1 MLDFNTTISRGG
13 ACVVSDLPRD
23 GLSRI
28 ACKRCGRTGTAI
40 FFVLVL
46 SIAALS
52 ACKQADPNFDPNKEF
67 SFDGGK

>member
-1 MLDFNTTISRGG
+1 MPRSG
-13 ACVVSDLPRD
+13 AYVVSDLPRD
-23 GLSRI
+23 RLCRI
-28 ACKRCGRTGTAI
+28 ACCGRTGTAI
-40 FFVLVL
+40 FLVLVL